1 MGKTSYRQ
9 DTSPSLSF
17 QRGGIMCTI
26 VSANIFVKNRK
37 ENTEKKG
44 KKCRMTSWFWETKK
58 AEKVVVA
65 ELCGL
70 KCLNNCRSN
79 ILIFSIQY

>member
-44 KKCRMTSWFWETKK
+44 KKMPYDIMVLGDKK
-58 AEKVVVA
+58 GGES
-65 ELCGL
+65 C
-70 KCLNNCRSN
+70 CS
-79 ILIFSIQY
+79 